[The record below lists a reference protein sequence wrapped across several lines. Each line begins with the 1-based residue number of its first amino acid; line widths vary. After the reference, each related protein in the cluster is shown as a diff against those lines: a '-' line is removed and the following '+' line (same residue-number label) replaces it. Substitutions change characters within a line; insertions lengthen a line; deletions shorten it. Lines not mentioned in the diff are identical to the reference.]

1 MLLYIISNE
10 VLLHS
15 FLHILIQLKVLMNEE
30 EMKTPYVKGERQKAL
45 KSEQKRQEK
54 YGDNQH

>member
-1 MLLYIISNE
+1 
-10 VLLHS
+10 
-15 FLHILIQLKVLMNEE
+15 
-30 EMKTPYVKGERQKAL
+30 MKTPYVKGERQKAL

>member
-1 MLLYIISNE
+1 
-10 VLLHS
+10 
-15 FLHILIQLKVLMNEE
+15 MNEE

-54 YGDNQH
+54 YGDNQHWISAAEQNHH